1 MTQPTMS
8 FKKNGQTIIPLKTY
22 PVNGKYILGVY
33 QGSLSKFD
41 MLLKYRQK
49 NEKKWSRIRTPKHI
63 HWVVDILLKMQT
75 NKKVSDKFLNFLLEK
90 WKKTK
95 GFKNSKERISFL
107 SNSKNLMIEI
117 SEEAKEFNKMASQ
130 GEYSL
135 KFLILVAELLMLQEK
150 SNNSDAYMFKNLLE
164 SLKDGSDLFKIIS
177 IATHR

>member
-1 MTQPTMS
+1 
-8 FKKNGQTIIPLKTY
+8 
-22 PVNGKYILGVY
+22 
-33 QGSLSKFD
+33 
-41 MLLKYRQK
+41 
-49 NEKKWSRIRTPKHI
+49 IRTPKHI
-63 HWVVDILLKMQT
+63 HWVVDILMKMQAD
-75 NKKVSDKFLNFLLEK
+75 KKVSDEFLNFLLGK

-107 SNSKNLMIEI
+107 SNSENLMIEI
-117 SEEAKEFNKMASQ
+117 SKEEKKFNKMALK

-150 SNNSDAYMFKNLLE
+150 SNNPNAYMFKNLLE